1 MSRPISSLMQRK
13 VRCANLDD
21 TVEEVEKSLVDSR
34 MTWMPVVES
43 DGTALGVISAAD
55 LLRFH
60 ADHKDASTTHAW
72 QLCTYRPIVVPS
84 DASIGEVARQM
95 VDRGVHHVV
104 VVDDERLSGV
114 VSSLDFVRTFIE

>member
-84 DASIGEVARQM
+84 DAPIGEVARQM

>member
-84 DASIGEVARQM
+84 DAPIGEVARHM